1 MSSAAEPNK
10 AQTNNE
16 DTAAKCPVDHSTR
29 STWHNLAS
37 LPPGHP
43 LPASTKPLST
53 KREVSSI
60 PRGPSGQND
69 STEIEGDGKWVYP
82 SEAQF
87 YAALLR
93 KHQATPS
100 TAGPSKSS
108 HGEETSAT
116 VATSV
121 IKDHGVVEVDAS
133 GAAVTN
139 GNVVEPPQA
148 DDMRVVVPIH
158 NAVNE
163 QTWAKVLQWEAGQ
176 GGES

>member
-1 MSSAAEPNK
+1 MSNVAEPNK

-16 DTAAKCPVDHSTR
+16 DTAAKCPVDHSPR

-43 LPASTKPLST
+43 LPPSTRPLST

-60 PRGPSGQND
+60 PRGPSAQKE
-69 STEIEGDGKWVYP
+69 STEIGGEGKWVYP

-93 KHQATPS
+93 KHQAAPS
-100 TAGPSKSS
+100 TAAPPKSS
-108 HGEETSAT
+108 HDEETSAT
-116 VATSV
+116 VATSG

-139 GNVVEPPQA
+139 GNVVEPRRRMICVSLCQYT
-148 DDMRVVVPIH
+148 M
-158 NAVNE
+158 
-163 QTWAKVLQWEAGQ
+163 Q
-176 GGES
+176 

>member
-1 MSSAAEPNK
+1 MSTESNK

-16 DTAAKCPVDHSTR
+16 DAAAKCPIDHSTR

-43 LPASTKPLST
+43 LPPSTKPLST

-60 PRGPSGQND
+60 PRGPSVQKD
-69 STEIEGDGKWVYP
+69 STEIEGDGRWVYP

-93 KHQATPS
+93 KHQVAPPAEPS
-100 TAGPSKSS
+100 NSS
-108 HGEETSAT
+108 HGEETSAA
-116 VATSV
+116 VATSGV
-121 IKDHGVVEVDAS
+121 KDHGMVEVDAS

-139 GNVVEPPQA
+139 GNVVKPPRA

-163 QTWAKVLQWEAGQ
+163 QTWAKVLQWEAEQ

>member
-1 MSSAAEPNK
+1 MSTEANK
-10 AQTNNE
+10 AQTNSE

-43 LPASTKPLST
+43 LPTSAKPLST
-53 KREVSSI
+53 NREISSI
-60 PRGPSGQND
+60 PRASVQKGSA
-69 STEIEGDGKWVYP
+69 EIEGDGRWVYP

-93 KHQATPS
+93 KHQAAP
-100 TAGPSKSS
+100 TAGPSNSS
-108 HGEETSAT
+108 HGEETSAAA
-116 VATSV
+116 ATSGV
-121 IKDHGVVEVDAS
+121 KDHGVIEVDAS
-133 GAAVTN
+133 GVAVTN
-139 GNVVEPPQA
+139 GNVVKPPRA

-163 QTWAKVLQWEAGQ
+163 QTWAKVLQWEAEQ